1 MTEYMYIKPC
11 TKVVNNC
18 VCVYLC
24 NSGEQDD
31 LLVET
36 SEPYQQD
43 PGNVYSLLLH
53 LLFVYVVH

>member
-1 MTEYMYIKPC
+1 M
-11 TKVVNNC
+11 C

-36 SEPYQQD
+36 SEPYQQE

-53 LLFVYVVH
+53 LLLIVYVVSDLGSITLESI